1 MKKPSR
7 GHTQL
12 LTPPILGTIRS
23 VEVFPSQY
31 GLQRIEEERM
41 KGPDIT
47 PIETEEEEFNEAA
60 LRKYQVCPHC
70 LSNKS
75 KSRHLRH
82 YSCKKYSQKL

>member
-1 MKKPSR
+1 
-7 GHTQL
+7 
-12 LTPPILGTIRS
+12 
-23 VEVFPSQY
+23 
-31 GLQRIEEERM
+31 M

-47 PIETEEEEFNEAA
+47 PVETEEEEFNEAA
-60 LRKYQVCPHC
+60 LRKYQVCPHCLSNQVCPHC